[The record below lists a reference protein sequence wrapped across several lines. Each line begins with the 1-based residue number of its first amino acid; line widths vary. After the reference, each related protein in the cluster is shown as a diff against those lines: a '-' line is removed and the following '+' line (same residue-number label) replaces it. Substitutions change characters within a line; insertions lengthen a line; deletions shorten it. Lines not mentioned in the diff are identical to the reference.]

1 MDQIHIQ
8 EQKLKSE
15 FDINDHNF
23 RFVNSGKLGISLILS
38 YLNKEKKFLP
48 KLDEIFVP
56 KFMGNWI
63 YSSLN
68 QNILTSTSFNKNT
81 KLIYIYHQFGIPQN
95 MKLLKDFAD
104 ENNLIVLED
113 CAHALDGYSKSDNS
127 IIGNE
132 QHYVIYSFS
141 KFFNCKIL
149 GGIKNEN
156 KNFLDYVDQKT
167 KSSSYI
173 QSYLNL
179 FLINLSNFLG
189 EHNIISKKILN
200 LNYSLYHFLS
210 KPIKSKINFVKKN
223 FKTEIASRKN
233 KYLLFKEALKNF
245 DKNNFFNYDELSP
258 YKIPVPMINPKQK
271 EKIITKFEKENF
283 KYDDL
288 MYDQNR
294 NMIEPNYIKTL
305 VLNTS
310 SKNIN
315 FTNQVEIIRN
325 ELNE

>member
-1 MDQIHIQ
+1 MRD
-8 EQKLKSE
+8 L
-15 FDINDHNF
+15 
-23 RFVNSGKLGISLILS
+23 
-38 YLNKEKKFLP
+38 
-48 KLDEIFVP
+48 
-56 KFMGNWI
+56 
-63 YSSLN
+63 
-68 QNILTSTSFNKNT
+68 
-81 KLIYIYHQFGIPQN
+81 
-95 MKLLKDFAD
+95 
-104 ENNLIVLED
+104 
-113 CAHALDGYSKSDNS
+113 
-127 IIGNE
+127 
-132 QHYVIYSFS
+132 
-141 KFFNCKIL
+141 
-149 GGIKNEN
+149 
-156 KNFLDYVDQKT
+156 
-167 KSSSYI
+167 
-173 QSYLNL
+173 
-179 FLINLSNFLG
+179 
-189 EHNIISKKILN
+189 
-200 LNYSLYHFLS
+200 
-210 KPIKSKINFVKKN
+210 SKINFVKKN

-271 EKIITKFEKENF
+271 EKIIIKFEKENF

>member
-1 MDQIHIQ
+1 L
-8 EQKLKSE
+8 KLE

-38 YLNKEKKFLP
+38 YLNKEKKFLH
-48 KLDEIFVP
+48 KLDELFVP
-56 KFMGNWI
+56 KYMGNWI

-68 QNILTSTSFNKNT
+68 QNILTSTVFNKNT

-95 MKLLKDFAD
+95 IKLLKNFAD

-113 CAHALDGYSKSDNS
+113 CAHVLDGYCKNDNLV
-127 IIGNE
+127 IGNKK
-132 QHYVIYSFS
+132 HYVIYSFS

-156 KNFLDYVDQKT
+156 KNFLNYVDQKT
-167 KSSSYI
+167 KNSGYI

-179 FLINLSNFLG
+179 FLINLSNLFD
-189 EHNIISKKILN
+189 EQKVISKKILN
-200 LNYSLYHFLS
+200 LNYSLYHFQS

-223 FKTEIASRKN
+223 FKIEVASRKN
-233 KYLLFKEALKNF
+233 KYLLFKEALKKF
-245 DKNNFFNYDELSP
+245 DKNNFFNYEELSP
-258 YKIPVPMINPKQK
+258 YKIPVPMISLKQK
-271 EKIITKFEKENF
+271 EKIIEKFEKENF

-294 NMIEPNYIKTL
+294 NMLDPDYIKTL
-305 VLNTS
+305 VLDTS
-310 SKNIN
+310 SKNVN